1 MFQSS
6 TCASLIL
13 ILGLMAT
20 PALAQQAR
28 PEPLQPNPA
37 AAPASAAPQP
47 GGGGMTQGIGAPP
60 RTVINNTFNP
70 TGPTGTGTF
79 SPTASF
85 VVCVNDGA
93 QDGHP
98 TGMTDMMSAGAS
110 HVEGRIAF
118 LKAELKIT
126 DAQLPLWNAVAGAM
140 RDHAK
145 SMATMPGEQTGTLP
159 GRLAAMDKTMAARID
174 ALHKLKAAVDPL
186 YAALTDEQKKVA
198 DELTADIGDE
208 AMRMGPQGHGR

>member
-13 ILGLMAT
+13 ILGLMAA

-47 GGGGMTQGIGAPP
+47 GGGGMTQGIGTPP

-93 QDGHP
+93 QDGHS

-140 RDHAK
+140 RDHART
-145 SMATMPGEQTGTLP
+145 MATMSGEMKATLP
-159 GRLAAMDKTMAARID
+159 ERLAVQEKAMAARLD
-174 ALHKLKAAVDPL
+174 AMHRLQTAAAPF
-186 YAALTDEQKKVA
+186 YAALADEQKKVA
-198 DELTADIGDE
+198 DELTADMGSD
-208 AMRMGPQGHGR
+208 MRKGGGARH